1 MSLRRRRAL
10 SAPAIAILAAVGA
23 ALATPVMAI
32 EVEEAIE
39 SEVRSTLDAALTATA
54 GASVS
59 AAANDAPVT
68 ALSAADRLSYT
79 NAFDALRRG
88 QIDEARASARG
99 ASDRILVGLIEF
111 EALFHPSHTA
121 TYEELSAWLE
131 QYADLPS
138 ADRVYA
144 LAMRRRP
151 DGAPEPRRPGGNA
164 VARTWASVQAA
175 ADQSPEEMGPKAAR
189 IAYNNNDLAEAYR
202 LGVSI
207 GDWWT
212 AGLSAWRQNDPG
224 RALDAFERVAHDPTE
239 DAWVRAGAGVW
250 ASKAAAAAGRPDK
263 VQPYLEHAAQ
273 WPASFYGQIA
283 LAQLGREPTIHND
296 GPQPYL
302 AQASQTFTGGP
313 SDVGPAVANGE
324 LNAFLQSDQQA
335 RLTLAFAE
343 VGRTED
349 ARDGLKRGLRTAVG
363 EDARRLW
370 IGLARTLG
378 ARVAGPR
385 DDARRIDANDFPL
398 PALEP
403 EGGFVIERAL
413 VYALARKE
421 SGFNAEARSSVGAYG
436 IMQVMPTTAAEL
448 AGDSGFASDPQRLW
462 NPAVNMRLGQ
472 AYIRKMLDM
481 NAFQGDVLRAVASY
495 NAGPGP
501 MLGALRKLGP
511 DADPLLLIET
521 IDVPQARQYVE
532 DVMAAYWIYQRL
544 LGGSLNTLGAVAGDA
559 RLIPA
564 SLDATTPSVTAPA
577 FPLPDPG
584 RLIQVAFDPRV
595 GG

>member
-1 MSLRRRRAL
+1 MSLSRRP
-10 SAPAIAILAAVGA
+10 APFAPSIAILAAVFA
-23 ALATPVMAI
+23 ALATPVLAI
-32 EVEEAIE
+32 DVEEAVDGK
-39 SEVRSTLDAALTATA
+39 VRSTLDAALSATA
-54 GASVS
+54 GAVVS
-59 AAANDAPVT
+59 TANDAPVT
-68 ALSAADRLSYT
+68 ALSPSDRLSYT
-79 NAFDALRRG
+79 TAFDALRRG
-88 QIDEARASARG
+88 EIELARASARG
-99 ASDRILVGLIEF
+99 ASDRILLGQIEF
-111 EALFHPSHTA
+111 EAMFHPRHTA
-121 TYEELSAWLE
+121 TFEELSAWLE

-151 DGAPEPRRPGGNA
+151 DGAAEPRRPGGNA

-175 ADQSPEEMGPKAAR
+175 ADQSAEDTGPKAAR
-189 IAYNNNDLAEAYR
+189 IAFNNDNLAEAYR

-212 AGLSAWRQNDPG
+212 AGLAAWRQNDPV

-250 ASKAAAAAGRPDK
+250 ASRAAAAAGRQDK

-273 WPASFYGQIA
+273 WPASFYGQVA
-283 LAQLGREPTIHND
+283 LAQLGREPVIQND

-302 AQASQTFTGGP
+302 AQASQSSAGGL
-313 SDVGPAVANGE
+313 DVGPAVANGE
-324 LNAFLQSDQQA
+324 LNAFLQSDPQA
-335 RLTLAFAE
+335 RLTLAYAE

-378 ARVAGPR
+378 ARVSGSR
-385 DDARRIDANDFPL
+385 DNARRIDANDYPMPVL
-398 PALEP
+398 QP

-421 SGFNAEARSSVGAYG
+421 SGFNAQARSSVGAYG
-436 IMQVMPTTAAEL
+436 VMQVMPTTAAEL
-448 AGDSGFASDPQRLW
+448 AGDRGFVSDPQRLW
-462 NPAVNMRLGQ
+462 DPAVNMRLGQ
-472 AYIRKMLDM
+472 AYIQKMLEM
-481 NAFQGDVLRAVASY
+481 NAFQGDILRAVASY

-544 LGGSLNTLGAVAGDA
+544 LGGPINTLNAVAGDA

-564 SLDATTPSVTAPA
+564 SLDVSAPPA
-577 FPLPDPG
+577 PGFQLPDPAQLV
-584 RLIQVAFDPRV
+584 RVAFDPTA
-595 GG
+595 GL